1 MGILETV
8 RDEHAGIIPRAISQ
22 IFDHVLQNQSL
33 AEITVTMSFLQL
45 YRETIQDLLAPASS
59 PFSGGADDNLAIRE
73 DPSTG
78 FYVEGLQ
85 SYMVR
90 SYEEAEALLNLGLEN
105 RAIAPTLMNATS
117 SRSHTVLTIGIEQR
131 GSAADGMS
139 SLDGGRRSSHVRT
152 VRSKLLLV
160 DLAGSERVRK
170 TISKGTRLEEAKS
183 INTSLSALGNVIAA
197 LAEANVGHVP
207 YRDSKLTKIL
217 HDSLGGTASTALV
230 AAIGPAQSNYAETL
244 STLVF
249 ASRCMAVKT
258 TPVQHAEIDYPEL
271 CAQLQERL
279 SSMEGVATRR
289 LNEQADHY
297 EAIIKDL
304 REQVSD
310 DRKCRSWWCPLYI
323 YSIVGFPTRSR
334 LLG

>member
-22 IFDHVLQNQSL
+22 IFDHVLRHQEDT
-33 AEITVTMSFLQL
+33 EIGVTMSFLQL
-45 YRETIQDLLAPASS
+45 YRETIQDLLAPAASHC
-59 PFSGGADDNLAIRE
+59 AEENLAIRE
-73 DPSTG
+73 DPATG

-105 RAIAPTLMNATS
+105 RAIAPTLMNVTS
-117 SRSHTVLTIGIEQR
+117 SRSHTVLTINVEQR
-131 GSAADGMS
+131 GA
-139 SLDGGRRSSHVRT
+139 GGGQVQVPGGSGRKVSHVRT

-170 TISKGTRLEEAKS
+170 TVSKGTRLEEAKS

-197 LAEANVGHVP
+197 LAEANVTHVP

-217 HDSLGGTASTALV
+217 HDSLGGTASTALI
-230 AAIGPAQSNYAETL
+230 AAIGPAHSNYAETL

-258 TPVQHAEIDYPEL
+258 TPVQHAEIGTSSY
-271 CAQLQERL
+271 AQLTAGP
-279 SSMEGVATRR
+279 SS
-289 LNEQADHY
+289 L
-297 EAIIKDL
+297 I
-304 REQVSD
+304 
-310 DRKCRSWWCPLYI
+310 
-323 YSIVGFPTRSR
+323 
-334 LLG
+334 

>member
-8 RDEHAGIIPRAISQ
+8 RDEHAGIIPRAMSQ
-22 IFDHVLQNQSL
+22 IFDHVLQHQRDT
-33 AEITVTMSFLQL
+33 EIIVTMSFLQL
-45 YRETIQDLLAPASS
+45 YRETIQDLLAPAASS
-59 PFSGGADDNLAIRE
+59 GPASDDNLAIRE
-73 DPSTG
+73 DPSKG

-85 SYMVR
+85 CYMVR

-105 RAIAPTLMNATS
+105 RAIAPTLMNVTS
-117 SRSHTVLTIGIEQR
+117 SRSHTVLTINMEQR
-131 GSAADGMS
+131 GATADSGSASQFS
-139 SLDGGRRSSHVRT
+139 SKKMSHVRT
-152 VRSKLLLV
+152 MRSKLLLV

-170 TISKGTRLEEAKS
+170 TVSKGTRLEEAKS

-197 LAEANVGHVP
+197 LAEANVAHVP

-258 TPVQHAEIDYPEL
+258 TPVQHAEI
-271 CAQLQERL
+271 
-279 SSMEGVATRR
+279 GT
-289 LNEQADHY
+289 
-297 EAIIKDL
+297 AIF
-304 REQVSD
+304 V
-310 DRKCRSWWCPLYI
+310 
-323 YSIVGFPTRSR
+323 
-334 LLG
+334 

>member
-22 IFDHVLQNQSL
+22 IFDHVLQHQQDT
-33 AEITVTMSFLQL
+33 EISVTMSFLQL
-45 YRETIQDLLAPASS
+45 YRETIQDLLAPAART
-59 PFSGGADDNLAIRE
+59 PIVGAEENLAIRE
-73 DPSTG
+73 DPATG

-105 RAIAPTLMNATS
+105 RAIAPTLMNVTS
-117 SRSHTVLTIGIEQR
+117 SRSHTVLTINVEQR
-131 GSAADGMS
+131 GATSDAHSSQFSAGA
-139 SLDGGRRSSHVRT
+139 GRKVNHVRT
-152 VRSKLLLV
+152 MRSKLLLV

-197 LAEANVGHVP
+197 LAEANVAHVP

-217 HDSLGGTASTALV
+217 HDSLGGTASTALI

-258 TPVQHAEIDYPEL
+258 TPVQHAEI
-271 CAQLQERL
+271 
-279 SSMEGVATRR
+279 GKAT
-289 LNEQADHY
+289 
-297 EAIIKDL
+297 
-304 REQVSD
+304 
-310 DRKCRSWWCPLYI
+310 P
-323 YSIVGFPTRSR
+323 
-334 LLG
+334 